1 MVWSKLI
8 QRLDSA
14 ISTMSLILPSNVNK
28 FITHTLFFLEMIVLR
43 LIDCPYL
50 KPNLRVMFKMVTV

>member
-14 ISTMSLILPSNVNK
+14 ISTMSLILLSNVNK
-28 FITHTLFFLEMIVLR
+28 FITHTLIFLEMIVLR
-43 LIDCPYL
+43 LIDYPYL
-50 KPNLRVMFKMVTV
+50 KPNLGVMFKMVTV